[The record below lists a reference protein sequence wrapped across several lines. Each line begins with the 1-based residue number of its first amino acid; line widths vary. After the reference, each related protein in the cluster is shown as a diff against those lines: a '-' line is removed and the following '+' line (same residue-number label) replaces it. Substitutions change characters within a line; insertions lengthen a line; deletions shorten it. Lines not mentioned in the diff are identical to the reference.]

1 MQAVRNALLMLGI
14 VFVFSFASAIGGLM
28 ANRLPHFVASDSQSG
43 SIAIMHV
50 VGAVPS
56 FVAAAIAGCL
66 AAIAF
71 ALPHQKPWSGAAL
84 VFLVVVFVGSYGR
97 FFWRSGMLSAEDLI
111 GVLIA
116 VFVLGACYFAAQAAF
131 RRISFAR

>member
-1 MQAVRNALLMLGI
+1 MHAVRNALLMLGI

-28 ANRLPHFVASDSQSG
+28 ANHLPHLVASDSQSG

-71 ALPHQKPWSGAAL
+71 ALPHQKAWSGAAL
-84 VFLVVVFVGSYGR
+84 AFLVVVFLGSYGR
-97 FFWRSGMLSAEDLI
+97 FWRSGMVSAEDLI

-116 VFVLGACYFAAQAAF
+116 VLILGACYFAAQIAF
-131 RRISFAR
+131 HRISLAR